1 MQLAAIQLPDIIIDG
16 PVDENGLSFSY
27 DQDQDETN
35 ISKAS
40 WNNLYFD
47 NARRS
52 FEQILRIQQMRY
64 ILLLRYLQEI
74 IFEYNRFNQI

>member
-1 MQLAAIQLPDIIIDG
+1 MDPLTRMDSHSRTIKI
-16 PVDENGLSFSY
+16 
-27 DQDQDETN
+27 DETN
-35 ISKAS
+35 IFKAS